1 MRPSPLTRRALT
13 VGLIGV
19 LVGGRVTSVVAH
31 APDRHGFDFLAFT
44 PATPVPPVALPD
56 LNGQPRTLAEFGGR
70 FVLLN
75 FWATWCPP
83 CVKELPSMDDLYTQF
98 RANGFEVVAI
108 ASDQEGE
115 SIVRPFNERLS
126 IGFTILLDVTGKVS
140 TSFGARELPTSF
152 LLNPQGQVIAAARG
166 ESDWVSEPAVS
177 YIRELLAGQ

>member
-1 MRPSPLTRRALT
+1 M
-13 VGLIGV
+13 
-19 LVGGRVTSVVAH
+19 TSVVAH

-126 IGFTILLDVTGKVS
+126 IGFTILLARKIHEFGKKEGLRCVRK
-140 TSFGARELPTSF
+140 T
-152 LLNPQGQVIAAARG
+152 LLQALSHTQEAFTCETIPHD
-166 ESDWVSEPAVS
+166 S
-177 YIRELLAGQ
+177 L

>member
-1 MRPSPLTRRALT
+1 
-13 VGLIGV
+13 
-19 LVGGRVTSVVAH
+19 
-31 APDRHGFDFLAFT
+31 
-44 PATPVPPVALPD
+44 
-56 LNGQPRTLAEFGGR
+56 
-70 FVLLN
+70 
-75 FWATWCPP
+75 
-83 CVKELPSMDDLYTQF
+83 MDDLYTQF